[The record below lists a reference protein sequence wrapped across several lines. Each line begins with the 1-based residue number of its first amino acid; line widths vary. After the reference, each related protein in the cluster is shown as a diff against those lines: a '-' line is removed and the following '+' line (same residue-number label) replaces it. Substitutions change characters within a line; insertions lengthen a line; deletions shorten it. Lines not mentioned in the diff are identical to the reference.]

1 MPNTGH
7 YWTSYGRYEND
18 DDDEE
23 HYIILAINTIDLLL
37 RCVIK
42 YKGRKLCSVEEF
54 VHLRMVTV
62 FKKGPIIKKELTVDK
77 H

>member
-1 MPNTGH
+1 MRIKKDKRKSH
-7 YWTSYGRYEND
+7 

-37 RCVIK
+37 RCVII
-42 YKGRKLCSVEEF
+42 YAGRKLCSVEEF
-54 VHLRMVTV
+54 VHVRMVTV
-62 FKKGPIIKKELTVDK
+62 FKKCPIIKKELTVDK